1 MRSIEL
7 KNFLFTVVCV
17 FTILTVTAFSCDDNN
32 GNSGSSEIQYDA
44 TYTFDTVNL
53 KYDFSSA
60 HNGLNNIYSDAEDF
74 YVAHGTD
81 PTKTSGTITE
91 LPMILCNSDNY
102 PEERKPQITVTI
114 NPASGGDIIE
124 HNCLPE
130 DVGGNYIM
138 NLPDLGPNISTMIVK
153 VESITTYL
161 NNIRL
166 IWSKTFDFN
175 SWWWSGVEDKA
186 LSGDAEITVGGYTKV
201 VGNNRIYL
209 VRKTDDGQYK
219 IVSYMEPEISN
230 NGIVECD
237 VEIKSTDNHL
247 FPGISDRPIF
257 KEDKP
262 DDGLNW
268 DEPDMVML

>member
-7 KNFLFTVVCV
+7 KNILFTVVCV

-32 GNSGSSEIQYDA
+32 DNSGSSEIQYNA
-44 TYTFDTVNL
+44 IYNFDSVNL

-60 HNGLNNIYSDAEDF
+60 DNDLNDIYNDAGDL

-81 PTKTSGTITE
+81 PNKTHGTITDLQE
-91 LPMILCNSDNY
+91 ILRNSNNY
-102 PEERKPQITVTI
+102 SEDRKPKIAVTI
-114 NPASGGDIIE
+114 NPASGGNIIE
-124 HNCLPE
+124 HNCQSE
-130 DVGGNYIM
+130 DIGSNYISKLP
-138 NLPDLGPNISTMIVK
+138 NLDSNISTMIVK

-175 SWWWSGVEDKA
+175 NGWWDAVEDKA
-186 LSGDAEITVGGYTKV
+186 LSGRAEITVGGYTKV

-209 VRKTDDGQYK
+209 VRITDEGLYQ
-219 IVSYMEPEISN
+219 IVSYMEPEIMTN
-230 NGIVECD
+230 EVIECD
-237 VEIKSTDNHL
+237 VEIEEAEKNQ
-247 FPGISDRPIF
+247 FPGLSDRPIF

-262 DDGLNW
+262 DGGINW
-268 DEPDMVML
+268 NEPDMIIL